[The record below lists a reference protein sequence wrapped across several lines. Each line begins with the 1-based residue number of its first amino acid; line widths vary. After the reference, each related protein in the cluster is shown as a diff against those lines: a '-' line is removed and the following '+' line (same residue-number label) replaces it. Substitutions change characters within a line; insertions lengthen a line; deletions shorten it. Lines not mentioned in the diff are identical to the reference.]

1 MESSMSPTTSTTGA
15 GPTTTTTNIGPSSSS
30 GNNIAN
36 GADGQMNES
45 PELSSPT
52 GITEQE
58 IGEFREQDRV
68 LPIANIARIM
78 KNAVPATSKIS
89 KEAKEAVQ
97 ECISEFISFI
107 TSEAA
112 EKCHDEKRKT
122 IGGEDVLYAMMLL
135 GLEQYVEP
143 LKIHLAKMRT
153 PTNHNFMG
161 PMDRD
166 DGLNDDGEQ

>member
-1 MESSMSPTTSTTGA
+1 MTSNAPLAPVDGSAGEPEIQSP
-15 GPTTTTTNIGPSSSS
+15 
-30 GNNIAN
+30 
-36 GADGQMNES
+36 QQ
-45 PELSSPT
+45 
-52 GITEQE
+52 ITEQE

-78 KNAVPATSKIS
+78 KNSVPMTSKIS

-97 ECISEFISFI
+97 ECLSEFISFI

-153 PTNHNFMG
+153 PTNVSAY
-161 PMDRD
+161 
-166 DGLNDDGEQ
+166 GLDGEANEDDVDTSV

>member
-1 MESSMSPTTSTTGA
+1 MTLKGRDSHGTVVVELWTCYLSIESTTYRMA
-15 GPTTTTTNIGPSSSS
+15 RSYRCVTRTHTL
-30 GNNIAN
+30 
-36 GADGQMNES
+36 Q
-45 PELSSPT
+45 
-52 GITEQE
+52 
-58 IGEFREQDRV
+58 
-68 LPIANIARIM
+68 IANIARIM
-78 KNAVPATSKIS
+78 KNSVPMTSKIS

-143 LKIHLAKMRT
+143 LKIHLAKMRAVR
-153 PTNHNFMG
+153 PRLSRARVMSG
-161 PMDRD
+161 
-166 DGLNDDGEQ
+166 

>member
-1 MESSMSPTTSTTGA
+1 MSGST
-15 GPTTTTTNIGPSSSS
+15 
-30 GNNIAN
+30 NNPPLASVDSK
-36 GADGQMNES
+36 AAE
-45 PELSSPT
+45 PELSSPPT
-52 GITEQE
+52 ITDQE

-78 KNAVPATSKIS
+78 KNSVPMTSKIS

-143 LKIHLAKMRT
+143 LKIHLAKMRA
-153 PTNHNFMG
+153 PSAANG
-161 PMDRD
+161 IDAEPQED
-166 DGLNDDGEQ
+166 EQGDTSMS

>member
-1 MESSMSPTTSTTGA
+1 
-15 GPTTTTTNIGPSSSS
+15 
-30 GNNIAN
+30 
-36 GADGQMNES
+36 
-45 PELSSPT
+45 
-52 GITEQE
+52 
-58 IGEFREQDRV
+58 
-68 LPIANIARIM
+68 M
-78 KNAVPATSKIS
+78 KNAVPMTSKIS

-97 ECISEFISFI
+97 DCISEFISFI

-153 PTNHNFMG
+153 VCIRFCGIGIHAVIIYRSCCPACSCLSQWYGT
-161 PMDRD
+161 
-166 DGLNDDGEQ
+166 

>member
-1 MESSMSPTTSTTGA
+1 
-15 GPTTTTTNIGPSSSS
+15 
-30 GNNIAN
+30 
-36 GADGQMNES
+36 
-45 PELSSPT
+45 
-52 GITEQE
+52 
-58 IGEFREQDRV
+58 
-68 LPIANIARIM
+68 M
-78 KNAVPATSKIS
+78 KNSVPMTSKIS

-143 LKIHLAKMRT
+143 LKIHLAKMRSVSVAGVLSPLLLYPWLSLT
-153 PTNHNFMG
+153 IG
-161 PMDRD
+161 
-166 DGLNDDGEQ
+166 

>member
-1 MESSMSPTTSTTGA
+1 METSIS
-15 GPTTTTTNIGPSSSS
+15 PTTTTGSTTAAVAPSATTASATATTGGGSSTNNHNP
-30 GNNIAN
+30 AN
-36 GADGQMNES
+36 TSAGGLDGDANET
-45 PELSSPT
+45 SSPT

-153 PTNHNFMG
+153 
-161 PMDRD
+161 
-166 DGLNDDGEQ
+166 

>member
-1 MESSMSPTTSTTGA
+1 
-15 GPTTTTTNIGPSSSS
+15 
-30 GNNIAN
+30 
-36 GADGQMNES
+36 
-45 PELSSPT
+45 
-52 GITEQE
+52 
-58 IGEFREQDRV
+58 
-68 LPIANIARIM
+68 M
-78 KNAVPATSKIS
+78 KNSVPMTSKIS

-97 ECISEFISFI
+97 ECLSEFISFI

-153 PTNHNFMG
+153 VCDSFIGLLHARFS
-161 PMDRD
+161 
-166 DGLNDDGEQ
+166 DGQHAPPAYECRIWLD